1 MEVVAAQLEEVGEEG
16 EQLLGTAA
24 IILRSRRRSRWV
36 ESSVNKRTTPSRH
49 C

>member
-1 MEVVAAQLEEVGEEG
+1 MEVVAKLEEEEVEV